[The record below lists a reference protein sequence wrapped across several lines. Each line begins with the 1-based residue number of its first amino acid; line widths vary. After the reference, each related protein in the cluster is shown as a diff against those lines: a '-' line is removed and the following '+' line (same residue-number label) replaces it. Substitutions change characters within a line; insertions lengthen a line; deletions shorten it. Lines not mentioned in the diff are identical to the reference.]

1 MDKNIIIV
9 NKPHS
14 IVDVITNSST
24 ELFIVDKSKTL
35 EIYQEFLDMLMYME
49 IDYESEICK
58 FNDYEY
64 NSDIKL
70 PEGCNPEDLYVINAS
85 YHNAILN
92 KFINDFFHTVKW
104 EWEWKRS

>member
-35 EIYQEFLDMLMYME
+35 EIYQELLDMLMDME

-58 FNDYEY
+58 FNDSED
-64 NSDIKL
+64 NSDIEL
-70 PEGCNPEDLYVINAS
+70 LEGCNPEDLYVINAS

-92 KFINDFFHTVKW
+92 KFINDFFYTV
-104 EWEWKRS
+104 EWEWKGS